1 MAIITRIRTNEQDRG
16 FFSVEIAETD
26 GVEKSFTIHEDILVR
41 EELRKGLELTPEQL
55 GRLQREASGVLAY
68 HAALRYLSYRMHS
81 VSEMKQY
88 LEKKQFGAQQI
99 SYAIQRLKKEK
110 LLDDEVFAAS
120 FVRTRIQTST
130 KGPQLIYRE
139 LLQSGVPQEIASHA
153 ENLFPLE
160 DQIEHARKYLAK
172 QTSSVK
178 NKKSKA
184 EARLVLARLLMQRGY
199 AREISEE
206 VLSEITEFLE
216 ENEKNA
222 LAHQAEK
229 AMRKYKKFSGRAFA
243 QKVKNYLYHKGFP
256 LDAIDSF
263 LSERI
268 HGINEE

>member
-1 MAIITRIRTNEQDRG
+1 MAIITRIRTNEKERG
-16 FFSVEIAETD
+16 FFSVDVAEED
-26 GVEKSFTIHEDILVR
+26 GSEKSLNIHEDVLVR

-55 GRLQREASGVLAY
+55 GRLHSEASGVLAY
-68 HAALRYLSYRMHS
+68 NAALRYLSYRMHS
-81 VSEMKQY
+81 VFEMKQY
-88 LEKKQFGAQQI
+88 LEKKEFGAPQI
-99 SYAIQRLKKEK
+99 NYAVQRLKNEK

-139 LLQSGVPQEIASHA
+139 LLQAGVPQEIASRS
-153 ENLFPLE
+153 EDLFPLE
-160 DQIEHARKYLAK
+160 DQVEHARKYLAK

-178 NKKSKA
+178 NKKSKV

-199 AREISEE
+199 AREISDQ

-229 AMRKYKKFSGRAFA
+229 AMQKYKKFSGREFA
-243 QKVKNYLYHKGFP
+243 QKVKNYLYHKGYP
-256 LDAIDSF
+256 LDAINLF

-268 HGINEE
+268 HGINE